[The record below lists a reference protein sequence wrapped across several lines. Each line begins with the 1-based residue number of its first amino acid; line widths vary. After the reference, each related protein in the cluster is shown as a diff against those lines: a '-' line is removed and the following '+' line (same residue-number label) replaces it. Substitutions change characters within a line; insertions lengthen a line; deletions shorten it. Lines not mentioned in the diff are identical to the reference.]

1 MNRDERLSQ
10 LADTIVVNGSITV
23 EDVIQRFGVS
33 AATVRRD
40 LDELAQQQFIL
51 RTRGGAALSPGSG
64 ELPLRYRSTRRGKEK
79 EDIAAAAVADIHP
92 GDVIALNGGT
102 TTTEIAQ
109 ELGRKCAADPSF
121 TSGGVTV
128 VTNAVN
134 IAYELSVRDQVRVVV
149 TGGVARSRSYELIGP
164 LTELILPAI
173 DVHTF
178 FLGLDA
184 IDVERGVLT
193 QNEGEAA
200 VSAALART
208 AQRVIGVADHTK
220 FEASGFARIC
230 AATDLDLL
238 ITDSGVAPEHVE
250 ALRAAGVEVQIA
262 G

>member
-1 MNRDERLSQ
+1 MNRDARLSQ
-10 LADTIVVNGSITV
+10 LADSIVLDGSITV
-23 EDVIQRFGVS
+23 EDVIARFGVS

-40 LDELAQQQFIL
+40 LDELAQQQFIV

-64 ELPLRYRSTRRGKEK
+64 ELPLRYRSSRMGREK
-79 EDIAAAAVADIHP
+79 AEIAAAAVALIHP

-109 ELGRKCAADPSF
+109 ELGRKCAADPAF
-121 TSGGVTV
+121 TRDGVTV

-134 IAYELSVRDQVRVVV
+134 IAYELSVREQVRVVV

-178 FLGLDA
+178 FLGLDV
-184 IDVERGVLT
+184 INVERGILT

-200 VSAALART
+200 VSASLAR
-208 AQRVIGVADHTK
+208 AAKRVIAVADHTK
-220 FEASGFARIC
+220 FSATGFARIC
-230 AATDLDLL
+230 AVSDLDLL
-238 ITDSGVAPEHVE
+238 ITDSGAADSDVAAVRE
-250 ALRAAGVEVQIA
+250 AGVEVQIA
-262 G
+262 